1 MKMVRLPAGEEIPA
15 FGIGTWRMGE
25 KRSLREREIAAI
37 KLGVD
42 LGVRLIDTA
51 EMYGEGVAE
60 SLVAEA
66 IAGRRDDIF
75 LVSKVYPHN
84 ASRRGAVAACER
96 SLQRLRTDR
105 IDLYLLHWRG
115 SAPLEETVAAFE
127 ILRSAGKIRHWG
139 VSNLDLADMKELMSV
154 PNGSQVATNQVLYNL
169 QRRGIE
175 WDLLPWLREHRV
187 PIMAYSPIE
196 QGRLLRESRLAG
208 LAARCG
214 ITPAQLA
221 LAWLLAKDD
230 VVVIPKSSDPQRLKE
245 NCAALDV
252 RLSSEQLAEL
262 DAIFPPPSG
271 ASALPML

>member
-127 ILRSAGKIRHWG
+127 KLRSAGKIRHWG

-175 WDLLPWLREHRV
+175 WHLLPWLREHRV

-196 QGRLLRESRLAG
+196 QGRLLRESRLAA
-208 LAARCG
+208 LAARSG
-214 ITPAQLA
+214 ITAAQLA

-252 RLSSEQLAEL
+252 RLSPEQLAEL
-262 DAIFPPPSG
+262 DAIFPPPTG

>member
-84 ASRRGAVAACER
+84 ASRRGAIAACER

-105 IDLYLLHWRG
+105 LDLYLLHWRG

-127 ILRSAGKIRHWG
+127 KLRSAGKIRHWG

-175 WDLLPWLREHRV
+175 WHLLPWLREHRV

-196 QGRLLRESRLAG
+196 QGRLLRESRLAA
-208 LAARCG
+208 LAARSG
-214 ITPAQLA
+214 ITAAQLA

-245 NCAALDV
+245 DCAALDV
-252 RLSSEQLAEL
+252 RLSPEQLAEL
-262 DAIFPPPSG
+262 DAIFPPPTG

>member
-84 ASRRGAVAACER
+84 ASRRGAIAACER

-127 ILRSAGKIRHWG
+127 KLRSAGKIRHWG

-175 WDLLPWLREHRV
+175 WHLLPWLREHRV

-196 QGRLLRESRLAG
+196 QGRLLRESRLAA
-208 LAARCG
+208 LAARSG
-214 ITPAQLA
+214 ITAAQLA

-245 NCAALDV
+245 DCAALDV
-252 RLSSEQLAEL
+252 RLSPEQLAEL
-262 DAIFPPPSG
+262 DAIFPPPTG